1 MADWPGAGGQP
12 HYPDRVH
19 KTLGQRDPA
28 AAFPLAHGRD
38 DADERRQANRAVAV
52 SAIGLGATGLVELL
66 LALVTGSVGLLGDA
80 IHNLSDVSTSA
91 VVFLGFRL
99 SRRPPTDRY
108 PYGLERAEDLAG
120 VGIAVVIWAS
130 AAFAGFESV
139 RKLIEHGQTAHVAA
153 GIAAAVLGILGNQL
167 VAWYK
172 RRVGR
177 RINSATLLA
186 DARHSWLDAL
196 SSAGALAGLIAVA
209 FGQPWGDPVAGLA
222 VTAFI
227 CHVGY
232 GVTTDVV
239 HRLADGVDPEIIAT
253 AETAAGS
260 VPGVIHAHARARW
273 TGRKLRVEIEG
284 WVDPDLPAKGA
295 DAIGHQVA
303 DRLSDQLP
311 EAGSFTWTTRAAPA

>member
-1 MADWPGAGGQP
+1 M
-12 HYPDRVH
+12 H
-19 KTLGQRDPA
+19 KTDGQRDPA
-28 AAFPLAHGRD
+28 AAFPLASTRD

-52 SAIGLGATGLVELL
+52 SAAGLAVTGLVELL
-66 LALVTGSVGLLGDA
+66 LAVLTGSVGLLGDA

-130 AAFAGFESV
+130 AAFAGYESV
-139 RKLIEHGQTAHVAA
+139 RKLIEHGHTSHVGA
-153 GIAAAVLGILGNQL
+153 GIAGAALGIVGNQL
-167 VAWYK
+167 VARYK
-172 RRVGR
+172 LVIGR
-177 RINSATLLA
+177 RINSATLIA

-209 FGQPWGDPVAGLA
+209 LGQSWGDPVAGIA
-222 VTAFI
+222 VTLFI

-232 GVTTDVV
+232 EVTGDVM
-239 HRLADGVDPEIIAT
+239 HRLADGVDPDVISR
-253 AETAAGS
+253 AEAAAGS

-273 TGRKLRVEIEG
+273 TGRTLRVEAEG
-284 WVDPDLPAKGA
+284 WVDPDLTARDA
-295 DAIGHQVA
+295 DALGRQVA
-303 DRLSDQLP
+303 DEISRQLP
-311 EAGSFTWTTRAAPA
+311 EAGSFTWTTRAAPE